1 VWQDVA
7 ITLTVAPL
15 LLLFGEMFPKDL
27 FRKRPHAMLGHCA
40 PMLVVVRLVLAP
52 LALPL
57 LWITQLTS
65 RALGLERNELS
76 RAQGR
81 EAVFDLLRERETEL
95 QPHVEK
101 LARNVL
107 ELRARRVER
116 VMVPWRRVETVRSDG
131 PAEEVWRQLAQS
143 AFSRLPVVDARGAV
157 RGYVHQLEVLG
168 AGRSRPL
175 ESHLRPLLTL
185 PAETPL
191 DRALARLRT
200 AGQRAALVGAPNHPI
215 GIVTLKDLV
224 EEISGEL
231 ARW

>member
-1 VWQDVA
+1 
-7 ITLTVAPL
+7 
-15 LLLFGEMFPKDL
+15 L
-27 FRKRPHAMLGHCA
+27 FRKRPHALLGHSA
-40 PMLVVVRLVLAP
+40 TVLVVVLIVLAP
-52 LALPL
+52 LTFPV
-57 LWITQLTS
+57 LWLTNLTA
-65 RALGLERNELS
+65 RVLGLAQNELT

-81 EAVFDLLRERETEL
+81 EAVFDLLRERETLL

-116 VMVPWRRVETVRSDG
+116 VMVPWRKVETVRADSD
-131 PAEEVWRQLAQS
+131 PAEARRQIGQS

-168 AGRSRPL
+168 SGPAASIEG
-175 ESHLRPLLTL
+175 HLRPLLEL

-200 AGQRAALVGAPNHPI
+200 SGQRAALVGPPNHPV
-215 GIVTLKDLV
+215 GLVTLKDLV